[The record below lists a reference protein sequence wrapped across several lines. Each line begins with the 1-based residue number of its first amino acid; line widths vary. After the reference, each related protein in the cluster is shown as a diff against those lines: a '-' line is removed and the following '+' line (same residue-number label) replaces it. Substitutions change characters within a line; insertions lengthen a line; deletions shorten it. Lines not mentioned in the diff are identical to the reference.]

1 MLHFPGSGTT
11 ALHATASS
19 RKSSIAIQLA
29 AHWVRSKQLQ
39 SLCWAMLKD
48 PSWALAD
55 ACSVKTQL
63 PAPTQREMHTEL
75 HCHHGVNR
83 KSGGQVPSQQQAWLR
98 AALNSWAV
106 PGAASHRVA
115 SHKQG
120 QEEERFGERCLAQR
134 PEHL

>member
-11 ALHATASS
+11 ALHATVSS
-19 RKSSIAIQLA
+19 PKPSIAIQLA
-29 AHWVRSKQLQ
+29 ARWVRSEQRQ
-39 SLCWAMLKD
+39 SLCWATLKD
-48 PSWALAD
+48 LSWALAD
-55 ACSVKTQL
+55 ARSVNTQL

-83 KSGGQVPSQQQAWLR
+83 KGGGQVPSQQQAWLR
-98 AALNSWAV
+98 AALNSWPV

-115 SHKQG
+115 SHEQG
-120 QEEERFGERCLAQR
+120 QVEERFGERCLAQR

>member
-1 MLHFPGSGTT
+1 
-11 ALHATASS
+11 
-19 RKSSIAIQLA
+19 
-29 AHWVRSKQLQ
+29 
-39 SLCWAMLKD
+39 MLKD

-63 PAPTQREMHTEL
+63 PASTQREMYTEL

-98 AALNSWAV
+98 AALNSWPV
-106 PGAASHRVA
+106 PGATSHRVA

-120 QEEERFGERCLAQR
+120 QEEERFGERYLAQR